1 MILSNLSRNPFQQ
14 ARPQTS
20 IKADWSLSILL
31 NRDLRIDSVCL
42 DGNNDD
48 FDVNSWIGSWIDDVF
63 RSEEGDTF
71 ISSSLISNLDVS
83 SFEINLSLKNHPS
96 VKTRAQVKRLTGRDN
111 YGFYI
116 DCKFTSGTKD
126 RMPVDRTDLL
136 DIVRENSTLCICDLD
151 FDSKNFEISIQ
162 LWQILGYHTKA
173 LDVSLNSF
181 KELFHPDDLSFFDI
195 SYRGNWGE
203 VIEGNFN
210 FRQELRLK
218 HAEGVYRWVEAFGVK
233 YQPLENGKGRI
244 CAVFQD
250 VTIRKLIEENFR
262 ESEERFNHLLN
273 SKNIGFFDCNLATD
287 RGFISPILK
296 RMLGYNIGD
305 LSDDYEQLEELI
317 HFEDKGDSKIDYDDD
332 SNNVRRTF
340 VRECRMRKNDGT
352 YMWVQING
360 LYFLN
365 AKGGV
370 DRKIGFLTNIEN
382 KKEAEIAL
390 SAEQER
396 LRVTLSS
403 IKDAVIATNNDG
415 NVVLF
420 NRTAELW
427 FGVTAEEVM
436 DKPIPK
442 KLFITNPKTRAPF
455 PIDDA
460 LKVGDG
466 PIDDFK
472 FKGVIFDPAGNEII
486 LSRSYAPLKDEGGH
500 VIGTVLIYHDITS
513 SERYAHEMIKSSK
526 MESIGMLA
534 GGIAHDFNNLLTTI
548 LGNISLVQNNFSGIE
563 VLEQSEEACLMAKEL
578 TQQLLTFAK
587 GGAPI
592 KKVVSVKE
600 LSEKSVKLA
609 LTGSNVEPTFNFSED
624 NLSVEVDPSQM
635 NQVIQ
640 NLTINAAQAMP
651 DGGHFSVKVD
661 LVNLTDDS
669 HLPLAEGAYVVVKFE
684 DTGLG
689 IPDENLQKIFDPFF
703 STKNFGSGLG
713 LTTSYS
719 IVKRHYGHIEVRSEI
734 GVGTKFN
741 IYLPATTRMVEPEIE
756 EEVDLTDG
764 NGKVLIMDDDS
775 SIREVAK
782 LILERL
788 GYIVTGSTKGEEA
801 IELYKAAMGTPEAFD
816 LVIMDLTIP
825 GYMGGK
831 DTIKEL
837 LLIDPEVKGI
847 VSSGYSTDPIMANFE
862 SYGFKG
868 VVEKPFRVDELGKA
882 IQKVLVPKEG

>member
-1 MILSNLSRNPFQQ
+1 M
-14 ARPQTS
+14 
-20 IKADWSLSILL
+20 SILL
-31 NRDLRIDSVCL
+31 NRDLRIDSVCS
-42 DGNNDD
+42 DGNDEA
-48 FDVNSWIGSWIDDVF
+48 FDVDSWIGKWVDDVF

-71 ISSSLISNLDVS
+71 ISSALISNLDVN
-83 SFEINLSLKNHPS
+83 SFFLNLSLKAQPS
-96 VKTRAQVKRLTGRDN
+96 LKTRAKVKRLTGKEN
-111 YGFYI
+111 YGFFI
-116 DCKFTSGTKD
+116 DCNFSGAEED
-126 RMPVDRTDLL
+126 RNLSIARSDLL
-136 DIVRENSTLCICDLD
+136 DIVKENSTLCICDLD
-151 FDSKNFEISIQ
+151 FDSKDCDISSQ
-162 LWQILGYHTKA
+162 LWGLLGYQTDT
-173 LDVSLNSF
+173 LDVSLESF
-181 KELFHPDDLSFFDI
+181 KELFHPDDMSFFDI

-203 VIEGNFN
+203 GVEGNFN

-218 HAEGVYRWVEAFGVK
+218 HSEGVYRWVEAFGVK

-296 RMLGYNIGD
+296 RMLDYNIGD
-305 LSDDYEQLEELI
+305 LNDVYQQLEELI
-317 HFEDKGDSKIDYDDD
+317 HPDDKGDSKIDYDED
-332 SNNVRRTF
+332 SNDVRRTF
-340 VRECRMRKNDGT
+340 VRECRMLKKNGS

-365 AKGGV
+365 SRGGV

-382 KKEAEIAL
+382 KKESEIAL
-390 SAEQER
+390 AAEQER

-403 IKDAVIATNNDG
+403 IKDAVIATDNDE

-420 NRTAELW
+420 NRTAESW
-427 FGVTAEEVM
+427 FGVSADEVLG
-436 DKPIPK
+436 KPIPK
-442 KLFITNPKTRAPF
+442 KLIVTNPKTKAPF
-455 PIDDA
+455 PINNS

-466 PIDDFK
+466 PVDDFK
-472 FKGVIFDPAGNEII
+472 FKGVIRDPAGNELI
-486 LSRSYAPLKDEGGH
+486 LSRSYAPLKDGQGQ

-513 SERYAHEMIKSSK
+513 AEHYAHEMIKSSK

-548 LGNISLVQNNFSGIE
+548 LGNISLVQNNFSSID
-563 VLEQSEEACLMAKEL
+563 VLSQSEDACMMAKEL

-592 KKVVSVKE
+592 KKVVSVKDLAE
-600 LSEKSVKLA
+600 RSVKLG
-609 LTGSNVEPTFNFSED
+609 LTGSNVDPSFKFSDEI
-624 NLSVEVDPSQM
+624 LSVEVDPSQM

-651 DGGHFSVKVD
+651 DGGHFSVSVELRDIKEG
-661 LVNLTDDS
+661 S
-669 HLPLAEGAYVVVKFE
+669 HLPLAEGSYVVVKFE
-684 DTGLG
+684 DSGMG
-689 IPDENLQKIFDPFF
+689 IPEENLQKIFDPFF

-719 IVKRHYGHIEVRSEI
+719 IVKRHYGHIEVRSDL

-741 IYLPATTRMVEPEIE
+741 IYLPATNRKVVVESE
-756 EEVDLTDG
+756 EEKVDLKNG

-788 GYIVTGSTKGEEA
+788 GYTVTSSTKGEEA
-801 IELYKAAMGTPEAFD
+801 IELYKAAMGTSEAFD

-847 VSSGYSTDPIMANFE
+847 VSSGYSTDPIMADYQA
-862 SYGFKG
+862 YGFRG
-868 VVEKPFRVDELGKA
+868 VVEKPFRVEELGKA
-882 IQKVLVPKEG
+882 IQKVLAAE